1 MGDALIPGAGDL
13 RCRRLPGTVS
23 FLMSPL
29 CASAARLYTMRH
41 PVQWKNDVK
50 TLPRH
55 RAADLAYGVIRQG
68 VMSGRW
74 PSGAHLREVEL
85 ASELGVSRTPV
96 REALRRLAS
105 EGVLKFEPHI
115 GATVPN
121 WSAADLDEIFDLRS
135 RLESYAAELAA
146 SRADETTIAAMREAT
161 REMERAAF
169 SGQSPDTV
177 AVTAN
182 NDRFH
187 QLIVTASGSKR
198 LATFIASVVELPL
211 VVRTFARFDAHAMR
225 RSIAHHDEIIEAISN
240 RDPVWAGAVMRA
252 HIQAGRHV
260 MLGDR
265 SGPE

>member
-1 MGDALIPGAGDL
+1 MEI
-13 RCRRLPGTVS
+13 
-23 FLMSPL
+23 
-29 CASAARLYTMRH
+29 
-41 PVQWKNDVK
+41 DVK
-50 TLPRH
+50 TSPRH
-55 RAADLAYGVIRQG
+55 RAADLAYSTIREG
-68 VMSGRW
+68 VMAGRW
-74 PSGAHLREVEL
+74 PSGAHLREIEL

-115 GATVPN
+115 GVTVPD
-121 WSAADLDEIFDLRS
+121 WSATDLDEIFELRS

-146 SRADETTIAAMREAT
+146 LRADKAAIAAMREANL
-161 REMERAAF
+161 EMERAAF
-169 SGQSPDTV
+169 SGSVPDTV

-187 QLIVTASGSKR
+187 RLIVTASGSKR
-198 LATFIASVVELPL
+198 LAGFIASVVELPL

-225 RSIAHHDEIIEAISN
+225 RSIAHHNEIVEAISH

-260 MLGDR
+260 MLGER
-265 SGPE
+265 SEAG

>member
-1 MGDALIPGAGDL
+1 ME
-13 RCRRLPGTVS
+13 
-23 FLMSPL
+23 
-29 CASAARLYTMRH
+29 MR
-41 PVQWKNDVK
+41 VK
-50 TLPRH
+50 PLPRN
-55 RAADLAYGVIRQG
+55 RAADVAYDAIRQG

-105 EGVLKFEPHI
+105 EGVLTFEPHI
-115 GATVPN
+115 GATVPD
-121 WSAADLDEIFDLRS
+121 WSAADLDEIFELRS

-146 SRADETTIAAMREAT
+146 SRADEATIAAMHEAT
-161 REMERAAF
+161 RAMERAAF
-169 SGQSPDTV
+169 SGDVPDTV

-187 QLIVTASGSKR
+187 RLVVSASGSKR
-198 LATFIASVVELPL
+198 LAAFIASIVELPL

-225 RSIAHHDEIIEAISN
+225 RSIAHHDEITEAISH
-240 RDPVWAGAVMRA
+240 RDPIWAGAVMRA

-260 MLGDR
+260 MLGTR
-265 SGPE
+265 AAGE